1 MEKSFIFYC
10 IKKISTI
17 FAVSV
22 ENTDI
27 AFTNVAKRLK
37 KFDIM
42 PLGLAKKIHNN

>member
-17 FAVSV
+17 FAMSV
-22 ENTDI
+22 EKRRYSLYH
-27 AFTNVAKRLK
+27 VSKRLK

-42 PLGLAKKIHNN
+42 PLGLAKK